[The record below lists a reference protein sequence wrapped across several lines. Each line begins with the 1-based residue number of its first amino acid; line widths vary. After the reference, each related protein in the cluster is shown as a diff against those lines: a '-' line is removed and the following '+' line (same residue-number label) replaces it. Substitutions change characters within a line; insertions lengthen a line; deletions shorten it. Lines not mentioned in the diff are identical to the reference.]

1 MSWVMMQKKD
11 SLLTLDFLNKD
22 TYSTVARHCCGSK
35 YITKIGARLNRQDLE
50 IQHANEVT
58 DLLRPVAYFFA
69 FLYFFLTL
77 AHFLLL
83 QETFKWILCT
93 SALLTTIVS
102 IVIGLNA
109 SKISPARHSLIILLL
124 MLIASSNSLLHL
136 WFSQVPEQTTNIFV
150 TIIASGIVLSNR
162 SHWTASI
169 LFNWLG
175 WISVNITLEM
185 ALAQHFF
192 FAMAMS
198 TLLSWFA
205 HLARKKLVEKQLALE
220 LERDLAIQH
229 EQQAKAAT
237 EAKSAFL
244 ANMSHEIRTPM
255 NGVIGMIELVSRSK
269 LDEEQKDFIATAK
282 RSAESLMIIINDILD
297 FSKIEAGELTIENVD
312 FDLER
317 LFAELIHD
325 LQFQANKKGLKL
337 ELLKQYCQQ
346 NKVLGDPHR
355 ITQVLNNLISNAIK
369 FTQSGNIMVEYALV
383 TIDPLLRL
391 NVVVTDTGIGVSD
404 AALPHLFDSFSQADM
419 STTKNFG
426 GTGLGLAIT
435 KQLCELMGGGVTAQ
449 SKLGKGSAFQFSVM
463 LAFPD
468 PKVTQEEVPRIS
480 QSSTNF
486 ANLRVLLVEDNLI
499 NQEVMLAIL
508 ESLDIKVDVAND
520 GLEALKMLTDSQSAI
535 FDLILMDCQMPNLDG
550 YEATRR
556 IRAGDAGDVFSKIPI
571 AALTA
576 NTMNSEREKCLAV
589 GMNEYLT
596 KPIDIEALQLMLAK
610 YQPAGI

>member
-1 MSWVMMQKKD
+1 
-11 SLLTLDFLNKD
+11 LNPQ
-22 TYSTVARHCCGSK
+22 GP
-35 YITKIGARLNRQDLE
+35 E
-50 IQHANEVT
+50 IQQVNEEML
-58 DLLRPVAYFFA
+58 LLRPVAYFFA
-69 FLYFFLTL
+69 LLYFFLTL
-77 AHFLLL
+77 AHFFLL

-102 IVIGLNA
+102 VVIGLNA
-109 SKISPARHSLIILLL
+109 SKISAARHSLIVLIL

-136 WFSQVPEQTTNIFV
+136 WFSQAPEHTTNIFV
-150 TIIASGIVLSNR
+150 TVISSGIVLSNR

-169 LFNWLG
+169 LFNWIG
-175 WISVNITLEM
+175 WMTVNFALDM

-205 HLARKKLVEKQLALE
+205 HLTRKKLEEKQLALQR
-220 LERDLAIQH
+220 ERDLAIQH
-229 EQQAKAAT
+229 EQEAKAAT

-255 NGVIGMIELVSRSK
+255 NGVIGMIEVVSRSK
-269 LDEEQKDFIATAK
+269 LDEEQQDFIATAK

-297 FSKIEAGELTIENVD
+297 FSKIEAGELTIESVA
-312 FDLER
+312 FDLKQ
-317 LFAELIHD
+317 LFTELIHD
-325 LQFQANKKGLKL
+325 LQFQANKKGLML
-337 ELLKQYCQQ
+337 ELRKQYYQQ
-346 NKVLGDPHR
+346 DKVVGDPHR

-369 FTQSGNIMVEYALV
+369 FTHSGTIIVEYDLV
-383 TIDPLLRL
+383 TVDPLLSL

-419 STTKNFG
+419 STTRNFG

-435 KQLCELMGGGVTAQ
+435 KQLCELMGGGITAQ
-449 SKLGKGSAFQFSVM
+449 SKLGKGSTFQFSVR

-468 PKVTQEEVPRIS
+468 PIATQEDMPGVTQS
-480 QSSTNF
+480 NLNF
-486 ANLRVLLVEDNLI
+486 SNMRVLLVEDNLI
-499 NQEVMLAIL
+499 NQEVMVAIL
-508 ESLDIKVDVAND
+508 ESLDINVDVAND
-520 GLEALKMLTDSQSAI
+520 GLEALKVLTESQSAI

-556 IRAGDAGDVFSKIPI
+556 IRAGDTGNVFSKIPI

-596 KPIDIEALQLMLAK
+596 KPINTEALKLMLTK
-610 YQPAGI
+610 YQPT